1 MKAKR
6 APTVLIMAAGTGGHV
21 FPAICIARE
30 LRRAG
35 ARIHWL
41 GTRTGMENKLL
52 QEERYPFHAIAAAG
66 LAGSGLLQR
75 LSAPSMLLRSLWQAL
90 RILRRVKPDFLLGMG
105 GYVSGPGALAGRL
118 LRIPVL
124 IHEQNAVPG
133 YSNQLIS
140 RWANRVFEAFPGT
153 FTTGDRVEFTGNPV
167 REEIVNVG
175 RKRRY
180 LPRKGSMRLLILGG
194 SQGAQALN
202 ALIPE
207 LIATWPGKQPPEVLH
222 QCGADMMSATMR
234 CYHELGVGL
243 DLAGARRLCHR
254 DLRAPAFEPDV
265 GLAGT
270 HRLVGFIREIADAYA
285 WADLVLCRSGA
296 GTVAEIAACGLPAIF
311 VPYPHHEDRQQL
323 FNARWLAARQAAEIV
338 EQSDLSVERL
348 REILLRLDG
357 NREWVAEMARRARDM
372 AVTDAAQRVA
382 RSCLE
387 VVDG

>member
-30 LRRAG
+30 LQRAG

-52 QEERYPFHAIAAAG
+52 QEERYPFHAITATG
-66 LAGSGLLQR
+66 LRGSSLRQR
-75 LSAPSMLLRSLWQAL
+75 LRAPSMLLRSLWQAL
-90 RILRRVKPDFLLGMG
+90 RILRRVKPDCLLGMG

-133 YSNQLIS
+133 YANQLIS
-140 RWANRVFEAFPGT
+140 RWADRIFEAFPGT
-153 FTTGDRVEFTGNPV
+153 FPADDRVEFTGNPV
-167 REEIVNVG
+167 RDEIVTVG
-175 RKRRY
+175 RERRY
-180 LPRKGSMRLLILGG
+180 RPRKGSMRLLVLGG

-202 ALIPE
+202 VLIPE
-207 LIATWPGKQPPEVLH
+207 LIATWPGKKSPEVLH
-222 QCGADMMSATMR
+222 QCGAATLAATMQR
-234 CYHELGVGL
+234 YHQLGV
-243 DLAGARRLCHR
+243 DLAGS
-254 DLRAPAFEPDV
+254 
-265 GLAGT
+265 
-270 HRLVGFIREIADAYA
+270 HRLVGFLREIADAYA

-296 GTVAEIAACGLPAIF
+296 STVAEIAACGLPAIF

-323 FNARWLAARQAAEIV
+323 LNARWLAARQAAEII
-338 EQSDLSVERL
+338 EQSELSVSRL
-348 REILLRLDG
+348 RDVLLRFDG
-357 NREWVAEMARRARDM
+357 NREWVAEMARRSRDL
-372 AVTDAAQRVA
+372 AITDAAQRVA

>member
-1 MKAKR
+1 MTAKR

-30 LRRAG
+30 LQRAG

-52 QEERYPFHAIAAAG
+52 QEERYPFHAITATG
-66 LAGSGLLQR
+66 LRGSSLRQR
-75 LSAPSMLLRSLWQAL
+75 LRAPSMLLRSLWQAL
-90 RILRRVKPDFLLGMG
+90 RIMRRVKPDCLLGMG

-140 RWANRVFEAFPGT
+140 RWANRIFEAFPGT
-153 FTTGDRVEFTGNPV
+153 FPDDERVVFTGNPV
-167 REEIVNVG
+167 RDEIARIG
-175 RKRRY
+175 RNRRY
-180 LPRKGSMRLLILGG
+180 LPRKGPMRLLVLGG

-202 ALIPE
+202 VLIPE
-207 LIATWPGKQPPEVLH
+207 LIATWPGKQSPEVLH
-222 QCGADMMSATMR
+222 QCGAATMSATMR
-234 CYHELGVGL
+234 RYHELDV
-243 DLAGARRLCHR
+243 DLSGA
-254 DLRAPAFEPDV
+254 
-265 GLAGT
+265 
-270 HRLVGFIREIADAYA
+270 HRLVGFIREMADAYA

-296 GTVAEIAACGLPAIF
+296 STVAEIAACGLPAIF
-311 VPYPHHEDRQQL
+311 VPYPHHEDQQQL
-323 FNARWLAARQAAEIV
+323 LNARWLASRQAAEIV

-348 REILLRLDG
+348 REILTRLDG
-357 NREWVAEMARRARDM
+357 NRGWMAEMARRARDM

-387 VVDG
+387 AIDG